1 MHMANNVKNAKVT
14 HGKRTFN
21 EISVMFQNQL
31 DFPIAQ
37 STHLI
42 RKKSTST
49 KWPHRRAYNVVDL
62 KVPTILL

>member
-42 RKKSTST
+42 RKIINVDKMAASSSLQ
-49 KWPHRRAYNVVDL
+49 RRRS
-62 KVPTILL
+62 

>member
-1 MHMANNVKNAKVT
+1 MANNVKNAKVT

-42 RKKSTST
+42 RKIINVDKMAASSSLQ
-49 KWPHRRAYNVVDL
+49 RRRS
-62 KVPTILL
+62 